1 MRPPLPAVPVASTF
15 RPDSSTVRHAPITS
29 KFSTAKPSGS
39 IVEWQLLQDGF
50 LRCSAS
56 RSRIDAGR
64 APGLSLRLVSTPGGG
79 GGTGRP
85 KMLFSSHLPRSTG
98 DVRSGYEV
106 VASSAP

>member
-1 MRPPLPAVPVASTF
+1 MLAPLTVVPVASTF

-29 KFSTAKPSGS
+29 KFSSAKPSGS

-64 APGLSLRLVSTPGGG
+64 APGLSLRLGATPGGG

-85 KMLFSSHLPRSTG
+85 KVLFSRRLPRRTG
-98 DVRSGYEV
+98 AVGAGYEGV
-106 VASSAP
+106 